1 MDVLMW
7 GGGIKRAG
15 GGSFDKIEIFFK
27 ILNPLMLGILGRVF
41 RLVAN
46 VN

>member
-1 MDVLMW
+1 MGRGNKEGM
-7 GGGIKRAG
+7 G